1 MKAQEIKQSA
11 LAQFV
16 MKGFEAT
23 TLDDIVK
30 DIGLKKQSVY
40 SYFKTKEEIFLKVM
54 EDTINNEIYFIRNFF
69 EENSDQSSK
78 FILNKL
84 LMKYKDRYMI
94 QEDLEL
100 KFVLRM
106 AFMPPFQLRNT
117 VMSQFHLYNHEL
129 ERILIQIFEKEESIS
144 VSPKEGMISFSNLLD
159 GILVELIYSDS
170 NAEKFEEK
178 LAVSWEIYWK
188 GITSSI

>member
-30 DIGLKKQSVY
+30 NIGLKKQSVY

-106 AFMPPFQLRNT
+106 AFMPPFQLRNI
-117 VMSQFHLYNHEL
+117 VMSQFHLYNREL
-129 ERILIQIFEKEESIS
+129 EQILIQIFEKDKSIS

-188 GITSSI
+188 GITS

>member
-1 MKAQEIKQSA
+1 MKAQQIKQSA

-69 EENSDQSSK
+69 EENSDQLSK

-84 LMKYKDRYMI
+84 LLKYKDRYMI

-129 ERILIQIFEKEESIS
+129 EQILIQIFEKDESIS

-188 GITSSI
+188 GITS

>member
-1 MKAQEIKQSA
+1 MKAQQIKQSA

-84 LMKYKDRYMI
+84 LFKYKDRYMI

-129 ERILIQIFEKEESIS
+129 EQILIQIFEKDENIS

-188 GITSSI
+188 GITS